1 MAVAYTLEFEKPLQE
16 LDRQIEDLRKLAE
29 ERGLDVGE
37 EVRGL
42 ETRLTTLRKDLY
54 KGLTPM
60 QRVLVARH
68 PKRPYTL
75 DYLSLIFTD
84 FIELHGDRLYRDDPA
99 IVGGWARLDGQ
110 SVMVIGH
117 QKGRDT
123 KDNLRRNFGMAH
135 PEGYRKALRLMKLAA
150 KFDAPI
156 ITLIDTPGAYPGLG
170 AEERGQSEAIAR
182 NIIEMCSL
190 PTPIVAVVIGEGGS
204 GGALALGVADRV
216 LILENGVYSVIS
228 PEGCAAILWKD
239 ASQRERAAAALKITP
254 DDLIRLNVVD
264 EIVPEPEGGA
274 HQDAELMAETLRTT
288 LIRQLKDL
296 KSVKPEKLVRRRA
309 EKFAGMGVVTEA

>member
-16 LDRQIEDLRKLAE
+16 LDRQIEDLRKLGD

-37 EVRGL
+37 EVRLL
-42 ETRLTTLRKDLY
+42 ETRLLTLRKDLY

-68 PKRPYTL
+68 QKRPYTL
-75 DYLSLIFTD
+75 DYLSIVFTD

-135 PEGYRKALRLMKLAA
+135 PEGYRKALRLMRLAA
-150 KFDAPI
+150 KFEAPI

-190 PTPIVAVVIGEGGS
+190 PTPIIAVVIGEGGS

-239 ASQRERAAAALKITP
+239 AGQRERAAAALKITP

-264 EIVPEPEGGA
+264 EIIPEPEGGA
-274 HQDAELMAETLRTT
+274 HQDIELMAETLRTT
-288 LIRQLKDL
+288 LLRHLKDL